1 MANRRMLNK
10 TVVESD
16 PFFEMPADSQALYM
30 HLVLN
35 ADDEGFV
42 GNPETIRRMTGFSK
56 DSLRLLIAKGFLISF
71 QSGVVVVTHWEMQ
84 NKIQPSRKTKTIFTD
99 EKGLL
104 LVDEQG
110 KYLIFNNSS
119 EPCQQDADKMSEECQ
134 RVADKTSEECQRV
147 ADKTSEQV
155 SIGKYS
161 IDKDSI
167 DKSSIELGK
176 YRDSIEKVEDRES
189 IDNRGYGGKKER
201 ERKEPNETSCPQC
214 SSPSYPQSQQLTADD
229 IAGLF
234 NGICTTYPTV
244 NDITQYSTALSNSL
258 ILDRYSKAD
267 YSTIFQK
274 AEQSS
279 TLKARI
285 HDEESPVDFGWIL
298 EHSKEIKDGAFDN

>member
-56 DSLRLLIAKGFLISF
+56 DSLKLLIAKGFLISF

-99 EKGLL
+99 EKGIL

-119 EPCQQDADKMSEECQ
+119 EPCQQDTDKM
-134 RVADKTSEECQRV
+134 SEECQRV

-155 SIGKYS
+155 SIGKDS
-161 IDKDSI
+161 IDKYSI

-201 ERKEPNETSCPQC
+201 ERKEPNETSYPQY
-214 SSPSYPQSQQLTADD
+214 SSPSYPQSQQLEPND
-229 IAGLF
+229 IADLF

-258 ILDRYSKAD
+258 MFDRYSKAD

-285 HDEESPVDFGWIL
+285 HSEETPVDFGWIL

>member
-1 MANRRMLNK
+1 M
-10 TVVESD
+10 
-16 PFFEMPADSQALYM
+16 
-30 HLVLN
+30 
-35 ADDEGFV
+35 
-42 GNPETIRRMTGFSK
+42 
-56 DSLRLLIAKGFLISF
+56 LIAKGFLISF

-134 RVADKTSEECQRV
+134 RVADKTSE
-147 ADKTSEQV
+147 QV
-155 SIGKYS
+155 SIGKDS
-161 IDKDSI
+161 IDKYSI

-176 YRDSIEKVEDRES
+176 YRDSIEKVEDREN
-189 IDNRGYGGKKER
+189 IDNRGYGGKKEK
-201 ERKEPNETSCPQC
+201 ERKEPNMTSCPQY
-214 SSPSYPQSQQLTADD
+214 SSPSYPQSQQLEPND
-229 IAGLF
+229 IVDLF
-234 NGICTTYPTV
+234 NDICTTYPTV
-244 NDITQYSTALSNSL
+244 DDITQYSTALSNSL

-285 HDEESPVDFGWIL
+285 HSEETPVDFGWIL

>member
-1 MANRRMLNK
+1 MLNK

-56 DSLRLLIAKGFLISF
+56 DSLKLLIAKGFLISF

-119 EPCQQDADKMSEECQ
+119 EPCQQDTDKM
-134 RVADKTSEECQRV
+134 SEECQRV

-155 SIGKYS
+155 SIG
-161 IDKDSI
+161 KDSI

-201 ERKEPNETSCPQC
+201 ERKEPNETSYPQC
-214 SSPSYPQSQQLTADD
+214 SCSSYPQSQQLEPND
-229 IAGLF
+229 IVDLF

>member
-134 RVADKTSEECQRV
+134 RVADKTSE
-147 ADKTSEQV
+147 QV

-167 DKSSIELGK
+167 DKSSIVLGK

-258 ILDRYSKAD
+258 MFDRYSKAD

>member
-56 DSLRLLIAKGFLISF
+56 DSLKLLIAKGFLISF

-119 EPCQQDADKMSEECQ
+119 EPCQQDTDKM
-134 RVADKTSEECQRV
+134 SEECQRV

-155 SIGKYS
+155 SIG
-161 IDKDSI
+161 KDSI

-201 ERKEPNETSCPQC
+201 ERKEPNETSYPQC
-214 SSPSYPQSQQLTADD
+214 SCSSYPQSQHLEPND
-229 IAGLF
+229 IVDLF

-298 EHSKEIKDGAFDN
+298 EHSKEINDGVFDN

>member
-134 RVADKTSEECQRV
+134 RVADKTSE
-147 ADKTSEQV
+147 QV

-258 ILDRYSKAD
+258 MFDRYSKAD

>member
-56 DSLRLLIAKGFLISF
+56 DSLKLLIAKGFLTSF

-104 LVDEQG
+104 IVDEQG

-134 RVADKTSEECQRV
+134 RVADKTSE
-147 ADKTSEQV
+147 QV
-155 SIGKYS
+155 SIGKDS
-161 IDKDSI
+161 IGKDSI
-167 DKSSIELGK
+167 DKSSIDKEIYVQPEVATPPELTPK
-176 YRDSIEKVEDRES
+176 KKTSRFLPPTEEEVKQYCLE
-189 IDNRGYGGKKER
+189 NGY
-201 ERKEPNETSCPQC
+201 T
-214 SSPSYPQSQQLTADD
+214 
-229 IAGLF
+229 
-234 NGICTTYPTV
+234 
-244 NDITQYSTALSNSL
+244 
-258 ILDRYSKAD
+258 LDAQR
-267 YSTIFQK
+267 F
-274 AEQSS
+274 
-279 TLKARI
+279 
-285 HDEESPVDFGWIL
+285 VDFYECKGWMVG
-298 EHSKEIKDGAFDN
+298 KNKMKNWKAAVRTWARKDQGGVRDEPEPTNSIRLW

>member
-1 MANRRMLNK
+1 MLNK

-56 DSLRLLIAKGFLISF
+56 DSLKLLIAKGFLISF

-104 LVDEQG
+104 IVDEQG

-119 EPCQQDADKMSEECQ
+119 EPCQQDTDKM
-134 RVADKTSEECQRV
+134 SEECQRV

-155 SIGKYS
+155 SIG
-161 IDKDSI
+161 KDSI

-201 ERKEPNETSCPQC
+201 ERKEPNETSYPQC
-214 SSPSYPQSQQLTADD
+214 SCSSYPQSQQLEPND
-229 IAGLF
+229 IVDLF

-279 TLKARI
+279 NLKART

>member
-56 DSLRLLIAKGFLISF
+56 DSLKLLIAKGFLISF

-119 EPCQQDADKMSEECQ
+119 EPCQQDTDKM
-134 RVADKTSEECQRV
+134 SEECQRV

-155 SIGKYS
+155 SIDKY
-161 IDKDSI
+161 SI

-176 YRDSIEKVEDRES
+176 YRESIEKVEDRES

-201 ERKEPNETSCPQC
+201 ERKEPNKTSYPQY
-214 SSPSYPQSQQLTADD
+214 SSPSYPQSQQLEPND
-229 IAGLF
+229 IVDLF
-234 NGICTTYPTV
+234 NDICTTYPTV
-244 NDITQYSTALSNSL
+244 DDITQYSTALSNSL

-298 EHSKEIKDGAFDN
+298 EHSKEIKNGAFDN

>member
-1 MANRRMLNK
+1 MLNK

-56 DSLRLLIAKGFLISF
+56 DSLKLLIAKGFLISF

-119 EPCQQDADKMSEECQ
+119 EPCQQDTDKM
-134 RVADKTSEECQRV
+134 SEECQRV

-155 SIGKYS
+155 SIDKY
-161 IDKDSI
+161 SI

-176 YRDSIEKVEDRES
+176 YRESIEKVEDRES

-201 ERKEPNETSCPQC
+201 ERKEPNKTSYPQY
-214 SSPSYPQSQQLTADD
+214 SSPSYPQSQQLEPND
-229 IAGLF
+229 IVDLF
-234 NGICTTYPTV
+234 NDICTTYPTV
-244 NDITQYSTALSNSL
+244 DDITQYSTALSNSL

-298 EHSKEIKDGAFDN
+298 EHSKEIKNGAFDN

>member
-56 DSLRLLIAKGFLISF
+56 DSLKLLIAKGFLISF

-104 LVDEQG
+104 IVDEQG

-134 RVADKTSEECQRV
+134 RVADKTSE
-147 ADKTSEQV
+147 QV
-155 SIGKYS
+155 SIGK
-161 IDKDSI
+161 DSI
-167 DKSSIELGK
+167 GKPSIKEQIKMLSENLTSSDIDEKECYDKTYQIK
-176 YRDSIEKVEDRES
+176 RNDC
-189 IDNRGYGGKKER
+189 
-201 ERKEPNETSCPQC
+201 RKGTN
-214 SSPSYPQSQQLTADD
+214 L
-229 IAGLF
+229 
-234 NGICTTYPTV
+234 
-244 NDITQYSTALSNSL
+244 
-258 ILDRYSKAD
+258 
-267 YSTIFQK
+267 
-274 AEQSS
+274 
-279 TLKARI
+279 
-285 HDEESPVDFGWIL
+285 
-298 EHSKEIKDGAFDN
+298 

>member
-1 MANRRMLNK
+1 M
-10 TVVESD
+10 
-16 PFFEMPADSQALYM
+16 
-30 HLVLN
+30 
-35 ADDEGFV
+35 
-42 GNPETIRRMTGFSK
+42 
-56 DSLRLLIAKGFLISF
+56 
-71 QSGVVVVTHWEMQ
+71 
-84 NKIQPSRKTKTIFTD
+84 
-99 EKGLL
+99 
-104 LVDEQG
+104 
-110 KYLIFNNSS
+110 
-119 EPCQQDADKMSEECQ
+119 
-134 RVADKTSEECQRV
+134 SEECQRV

-155 SIGKYS
+155 SIGKDS
-161 IDKDSI
+161 IGKDSI

-201 ERKEPNETSCPQC
+201 ERKEPNETSYPQC
-214 SSPSYPQSQQLTADD
+214 SSSSYPQSQQLEPND
-229 IAGLF
+229 IVGLF

-258 ILDRYSKAD
+258 MFDRYSKAD

>member
-56 DSLRLLIAKGFLISF
+56 DSLKLLIAKGFLISF

-134 RVADKTSEECQRV
+134 RVADKTSE
-147 ADKTSEQV
+147 QV
-155 SIGKYS
+155 SIGKDS
-161 IDKDSI
+161 IDKYSI

-201 ERKEPNETSCPQC
+201 ERKEPNETSYPQY
-214 SSPSYPQSQQLTADD
+214 SSPSYPQSQQLEPND
-229 IAGLF
+229 IADLF
-234 NGICTTYPTV
+234 NGICTTYLTV

-258 ILDRYSKAD
+258 MFDRYSKAD

-279 TLKARI
+279 NLKART

>member
-56 DSLRLLIAKGFLISF
+56 DSLKLLIAKGFLISF

-104 LVDEQG
+104 IVDEQG

-134 RVADKTSEECQRV
+134 RVADKTSE
-147 ADKTSEQV
+147 QV
-155 SIGKYS
+155 SIGK
-161 IDKDSI
+161 DSI
-167 DKSSIELGK
+167 GKGSINNNVG
-176 YRDSIEKVEDRES
+176 
-189 IDNRGYGGKKER
+189 
-201 ERKEPNETSCPQC
+201 RKMSHFTP
-214 SSPSYPQSQQLTADD
+214 
-229 IAGLF
+229 
-234 NGICTTYPTV
+234 PTV
-244 NDITQYSTALSNSL
+244 EEVQEYCFERGNAVDA
-258 ILDRYSKAD
+258 
-267 YSTIFQK
+267 
-274 AEQSS
+274 QSF
-279 TLKARI
+279 
-285 HDEESPVDFGWIL
+285 VDFYTSKGWYVGKTKMKDWKASVRTWEKNQRQKNKKSKDDEGL
-298 EHSKEIKDGAFDN
+298 EGWLNA

>member
-56 DSLRLLIAKGFLISF
+56 DSLKLLIAKGFLISF

-104 LVDEQG
+104 IVDEQG

-134 RVADKTSEECQRV
+134 RVADKTL
-147 ADKTSEQV
+147 EQV
-155 SIGKYS
+155 SIGKDS
-161 IDKDSI
+161 IGKDSI
-167 DKSSIELGK
+167 DNILCASVPDGTAKANHKKEANELFEQLWKAYPSKKGKAQVSDTAKARLLKIGYDEMMRAIDRYTYDLEKDSDWRKPQNGSTFFNSGYVDYLDANYKSIEDAQK
-176 YRDSIEKVEDRES
+176 ES
-189 IDNRGYGGKKER
+189 D
-201 ERKEPNETSCPQC
+201 
-214 SSPSYPQSQQLTADD
+214 
-229 IAGLF
+229 
-234 NGICTTYPTV
+234 
-244 NDITQYSTALSNSL
+244 
-258 ILDRYSKAD
+258 
-267 YSTIFQK
+267 
-274 AEQSS
+274 AE
-279 TLKARI
+279 KAR
-285 HDEESPVDFGWIL
+285 EL
-298 EHSKEIKDGAFDN
+298 ERRCWGDVKPIDDDDLPFKYEG

>member
-56 DSLRLLIAKGFLISF
+56 DSLKLLIAKGFLINF

-119 EPCQQDADKMSEECQ
+119 EPCQQDTDKM
-134 RVADKTSEECQRV
+134 SEECQRV

-155 SIGKYS
+155 SIG
-161 IDKDSI
+161 KDSI

-201 ERKEPNETSCPQC
+201 ERKEPNETSYPQC
-214 SSPSYPQSQQLTADD
+214 SCSSYPQSQQLEPND
-229 IAGLF
+229 IVDLF

-298 EHSKEIKDGAFDN
+298 EHSKEINDGVFDN

>member
-56 DSLRLLIAKGFLISF
+56 DSLKLLIAKGFLISF

-119 EPCQQDADKMSEECQ
+119 EPCQQDTDKM
-134 RVADKTSEECQRV
+134 SEECQRV

-155 SIGKYS
+155 SIGKDS
-161 IDKDSI
+161 IDKYSI

-176 YRDSIEKVEDRES
+176 YRESIEKVEDRES

-201 ERKEPNETSCPQC
+201 ERKEPNKTSYPQY
-214 SSPSYPQSQQLTADD
+214 SSPSYPQSQQLEPND
-229 IAGLF
+229 IADLF

-258 ILDRYSKAD
+258 MFDRYSKAD

-285 HDEESPVDFGWIL
+285 HSEETPVDFGWIL
-298 EHSKEIKDGAFDN
+298 EHSEEIKDGAFDN

>member
-1 MANRRMLNK
+1 MLNK

-134 RVADKTSEECQRV
+134 RVADKTSE
-147 ADKTSEQV
+147 QV

-167 DKSSIELGK
+167 DKSSIVLGK

-258 ILDRYSKAD
+258 MFDRYSKAD

>member
-56 DSLRLLIAKGFLISF
+56 DSLKLLIAKGFLISF

-119 EPCQQDADKMSEECQ
+119 EPCQQDTDKM
-134 RVADKTSEECQRV
+134 SEECQRV

-155 SIGKYS
+155 SIG
-161 IDKDSI
+161 KDSI

-201 ERKEPNETSCPQC
+201 ERKEPNETTYPQC
-214 SSPSYPQSQQLTADD
+214 SCSSYPQSQQLEPND
-229 IAGLF
+229 IVDLF

-274 AEQSS
+274 AEQST

-285 HDEESPVDFGWIL
+285 DDEESPVDFGWIL

>member
-56 DSLRLLIAKGFLISF
+56 DSLKLLIAKGFLISF

-104 LVDEQG
+104 IVDEQG

-134 RVADKTSEECQRV
+134 RVADKTSE
-147 ADKTSEQV
+147 QV
-155 SIGKYS
+155 SIGK
-161 IDKDSI
+161 DSI
-167 DKSSIELGK
+167 GKDNINIITPETDKSAPEGTGILIPLQDKTSYDVPADKIPMWKQAYPAVDIKQELWKIVSWCDANPKKRKTRRGIERFITGWLERAQNRGGY
-176 YRDSIEKVEDRES
+176 YRPTELPERPNSLPYRES
-189 IDNRGYGGKKER
+189 DVITIEPGPKLTQEELDAMEPLVIPDN
-201 ERKEPNETSCPQC
+201 
-214 SSPSYPQSQQLTADD
+214 L
-229 IAGLF
+229 
-234 NGICTTYPTV
+234 
-244 NDITQYSTALSNSL
+244 
-258 ILDRYSKAD
+258 
-267 YSTIFQK
+267 
-274 AEQSS
+274 
-279 TLKARI
+279 
-285 HDEESPVDFGWIL
+285 
-298 EHSKEIKDGAFDN
+298 

>member
-56 DSLRLLIAKGFLISF
+56 DSLKLLIAKGFLISF

-104 LVDEQG
+104 IVDEQG

-119 EPCQQDADKMSEECQ
+119 EPCQQDTDKM
-134 RVADKTSEECQRV
+134 SEECQRV

-155 SIGKYS
+155 SIGKDS
-161 IDKDSI
+161 IDKYSI

-201 ERKEPNETSCPQC
+201 ERKEPNETSYPQY
-214 SSPSYPQSQQLTADD
+214 SSPSYPQSQQLEPND
-229 IAGLF
+229 IADLF

-258 ILDRYSKAD
+258 MFDRYSKAD

-285 HDEESPVDFGWIL
+285 HSEETPVDFGWIL

>member
-56 DSLRLLIAKGFLISF
+56 DSLKLLIAKGFLISF

-119 EPCQQDADKMSEECQ
+119 EPCQQDADKI
-134 RVADKTSEECQRV
+134 SEECQRV

-155 SIGKYS
+155 SIGK
-161 IDKDSI
+161 DSI
-167 DKSSIELGK
+167 DKYSIELGK
-176 YRDSIEKVEDRES
+176 YRDSIEKVEDREN
-189 IDNRGYGGKKER
+189 IDNRGYGGKKEK
-201 ERKEPNETSCPQC
+201 ERKEPNMTSCPQY
-214 SSPSYPQSQQLTADD
+214 SSPSYPQSQQLEPND
-229 IAGLF
+229 IANLF

-258 ILDRYSKAD
+258 MFDRYSKAD

-285 HDEESPVDFGWIL
+285 HSEETPVDFGWIL
-298 EHSKEIKDGAFDN
+298 EHSKEIKDGVFDN

>member
-1 MANRRMLNK
+1 MLNK

-56 DSLRLLIAKGFLISF
+56 DSLKLLIAKGFLISF

-134 RVADKTSEECQRV
+134 RVADKTSE
-147 ADKTSEQV
+147 QV
-155 SIGKYS
+155 SIGKDS
-161 IDKDSI
+161 IDKYSI

-201 ERKEPNETSCPQC
+201 ERKEPNETSYPQY
-214 SSPSYPQSQQLTADD
+214 SSPSYPQSQQLEPND
-229 IAGLF
+229 IADLF
-234 NGICTTYPTV
+234 NGICTTYLTV

-258 ILDRYSKAD
+258 MFDRYSKAD

-279 TLKARI
+279 NLKART

>member
-119 EPCQQDADKMSEECQ
+119 EPCQQDADKM
-134 RVADKTSEECQRV
+134 SEECQRV

>member
-134 RVADKTSEECQRV
+134 RVADKTSE
-147 ADKTSEQV
+147 QV
-155 SIGKYS
+155 SIGKYSIDKDS

>member
-56 DSLRLLIAKGFLISF
+56 DSLKLLIAKGFLISF

-110 KYLIFNNSS
+110 KYLIFNNLS

-134 RVADKTSEECQRV
+134 RVADKTSE
-147 ADKTSEQV
+147 QV
-155 SIGKYS
+155 SIGKDS
-161 IDKDSI
+161 IDKYSI

-201 ERKEPNETSCPQC
+201 ERKEPNKTSYPQY
-214 SSPSYPQSQQLTADD
+214 SSPSYPQSQQLEPND
-229 IAGLF
+229 IVDLF
-234 NGICTTYPTV
+234 NDICTTYPTV
-244 NDITQYSTALSNSL
+244 DDITQYSTALSNSL

-285 HDEESPVDFGWIL
+285 HSEETPVDFGWIL

>member
-16 PFFEMPADSQALYM
+16 TFFEMPADSQALYM

-42 GNPETIRRMTGFSK
+42 GNPETIRRMTGFSR
-56 DSLRLLIAKGFLISF
+56 DSLRLLIAKEFLISF

-134 RVADKTSEECQRV
+134 RVADKTSE
-147 ADKTSEQV
+147 QV
-155 SIGKYS
+155 SIGKDS
-161 IDKDSI
+161 IDKYSI

-201 ERKEPNETSCPQC
+201 KRNEPNETSCPQY
-214 SSPSYPQSQQLTADD
+214 SSPSYPQSQQLEPND
-229 IAGLF
+229 IVDLF
-234 NGICTTYPTV
+234 NDICTTYPTV
-244 NDITQYSTALSNSL
+244 DDITQYSTALSNSL

>member
-56 DSLRLLIAKGFLISF
+56 DSLKLLIAKGFLISF

-110 KYLIFNNSS
+110 KYLIFNNLS

-134 RVADKTSEECQRV
+134 RVADKTSE
-147 ADKTSEQV
+147 QV
-155 SIGKYS
+155 SIGKDS
-161 IDKDSI
+161 IDKYSI

-201 ERKEPNETSCPQC
+201 ERKEPNKTSYPQY
-214 SSPSYPQSQQLTADD
+214 SSPSYPQSQQLEPND
-229 IAGLF
+229 IVDLF
-234 NGICTTYPTV
+234 NDICTTYPTV
-244 NDITQYSTALSNSL
+244 DDITQYSTALSNSL

-285 HDEESPVDFGWIL
+285 HSEETPVDFGWIL
-298 EHSKEIKDGAFDN
+298 EHSKEIKNGAFDN